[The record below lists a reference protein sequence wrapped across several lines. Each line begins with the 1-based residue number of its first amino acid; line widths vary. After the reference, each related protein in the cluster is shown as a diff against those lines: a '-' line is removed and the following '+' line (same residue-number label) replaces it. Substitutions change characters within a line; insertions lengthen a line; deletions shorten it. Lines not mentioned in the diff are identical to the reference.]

1 MTIGESIKRLREK
14 ANMTQ
19 KELADALEIKQCAV
33 SHWEQG
39 IRLPSLAN
47 VISIAKLFNTTTDE
61 VLGIRKGGDKNDM
74 D

>member
-1 MTIGESIKRLREK
+1 MSIGESIKKLREK

-61 VLGIRKGGDKNDM
+61 VLGIRSEYIAES
-74 D
+74 